1 MVRSG
6 EDIED
11 LLEDLYEKIKEKVFL
26 ANRMDELDEL
36 LEKWGF
42 PEYTIA
48 QEKIEHYTSGKI
60 VVIGASAISDEA
72 MKSIIKENGISSDRL
87 EYCGYRQAQKFNY
100 GKLRYSSTY
109 SVVLF
114 GATPHS
120 ATGKGDAN
128 SIISHLEKSKGYPP
142 IRRLTAGWELKITKS
157 NFKST
162 IVSLLNE
169 RIISRDC

>member
-60 VVIGASAISDEA
+60 VVIGASAISEEA
-72 MKSIIKENGISSDRL
+72 MKSIIK
-87 EYCGYRQAQKFNY
+87 
-100 GKLRYSSTY
+100 
-109 SVVLF
+109 
-114 GATPHS
+114 
-120 ATGKGDAN
+120 
-128 SIISHLEKSKGYPP
+128 
-142 IRRLTAGWELKITKS
+142 
-157 NFKST
+157 
-162 IVSLLNE
+162 
-169 RIISRDC
+169 